1 MGLLEVEEPHLAL
14 VVLVRLCVEFVLA
27 VLVLCLSEGEGEGEG
42 QGEGQGQVKGEGEAE
57 GVFFGGFVQL
67 DAILIRGFSF
77 SKINGFVIIS

>member
-1 MGLLEVEEPHLAL
+1 MGFLVVEELHLAL
-14 VVLVRLCVEFVLA
+14 VALAQLCVEFVLA
-27 VLVLCLSEGEGEGEG
+27 AFVLCLGKGEGEG
-42 QGEGQGQVKGEGEAE
+42 E